1 MAIAWRQLLTQF
13 LIMMVIYFVI
23 VAALQQLGVDSF
35 LSQIAVALAVAFGYP
50 ALLRRIGR
58 APPAWQRD

>member
-13 LIMMVIYFVI
+13 LVMMLLYFLIVI
-23 VAALQQLGVDSF
+23 VLIQLGIDS
-35 LSQIAVALAVAFGYP
+35 LVLRVGVALLVAFGYP